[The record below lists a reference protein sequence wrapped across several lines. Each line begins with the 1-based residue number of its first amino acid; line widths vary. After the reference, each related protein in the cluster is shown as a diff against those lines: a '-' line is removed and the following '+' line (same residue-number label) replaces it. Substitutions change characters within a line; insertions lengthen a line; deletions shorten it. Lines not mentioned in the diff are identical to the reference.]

1 VAAFDLAFTPRAD
14 VPCAALNAYPG
25 IDRPIFRIDLR
36 RRFTSWNNRYVD
48 GLLRRG
54 RRYFRGSRWPCNSRD
69 FRERNPHLEHSNL
82 PPRAAAATSTLIL
95 ILVSSMA
102 ALIHQPLAILGIE
115 ILLFAVCCWLL
126 EASSARKSIAS
137 QRPRFEGGC
146 GDGARTSPG
155 PSIYHRGNHA
165 AHRSRPRALLDRR
178 CSHYHL
184 HRFHG
189 ERAGALGGDF
199 ALKPIDPARA
209 KSSTRSGSR
218 ELRPVVAGKNRN
230 RLSS

>member
-102 ALIHQPLAILGIE
+102 APIHQPLAILGIE

-137 QRPRFEGGC
+137 QRPRFEEVVETVLGQVQVLPFIIGGITLLT
-146 GDGARTSPG
+146 GRD
-155 PSIYHRGNHA
+155 RG
-165 AHRSRPRALLDRR
+165 L
-178 CSHYHL
+178 YWI
-184 HRFHG
+184 
-189 ERAGALGGDF
+189 AGAVITIF
-199 ALKPIDPARA
+199 IASTVNARVLLVEI
-209 KSSTRSGSR
+209 SR
-218 ELRPVVAGKNRN
+218 
-230 RLSS
+230 